1 MSTDENDALPV
12 AQDLPDAD
20 LRRLRRLIDDCVETR
35 GGEVAARTTARTIG
49 ATFIQLDVI
58 GRRRFFEV
66 LAVDYGIDDV
76 QVDRAI
82 DAVIRA
88 NGPAA
93 RRSAEADLRRAL
105 QPKRERLLRRLAGVE
120 SGLPFLVTLREDL
133 RSHLGQHPELA
144 EVDADLKQILD
155 GWFDAALLR
164 LDRITWDSSAT
175 LLERLIEYE
184 AVHAIESWD
193 DLKGRL
199 GPARRCYAFMHP
211 SMPDDPLIFVEVA
224 LTDGIAADLATV
236 LDHSS
241 AADSNAPD
249 EADSAIFYSIS
260 NCHDGLA
267 GVRLGDFL
275 IKSVVERLSDELPTV
290 RNFATLSP
298 LPGLRRW
305 LQRGLE
311 REEIVLTER
320 EREQLSPDHGE
331 HATAALAGLIDGSLP
346 AADDELLERSRPI
359 LLRLAADYLVNQR
372 RPLGP
377 SGRDRA
383 DQRSADERRSPDE
396 QQGERALD
404 PVAHFHLSNG
414 AAIERLNWR
423 ANLTVAGWE
432 RSLGIMVNYRYQLR
446 AIERNYDRYVN
457 RGEATASDAVRKLL
471 AP

>member
-1 MSTDENDALPV
+1 MATDDNEALPV
-12 AQDLPDAD
+12 AADLPDAD

-35 GGEVAARTTARTIG
+35 GGEVAARTTARTVG
-49 ATFIQLDVI
+49 ATFTGLDVV

-66 LAVDYGIDDV
+66 LAAHYGIDDP
-76 QVDRAI
+76 QVDHAI

-88 NGPAA
+88 NDPTA
-93 RRSAEADLRRAL
+93 RRSAEAALRRAL
-105 QPKRERLLRRLAGVE
+105 EPKRERLLRRLAGVE

-133 RSHLGQHPELA
+133 RSHLGQHPELSV
-144 EVDADLKQILD
+144 VDADLKQILD

-164 LDRITWDSSAT
+164 LERITWDSSAT
-175 LLERLIEYE
+175 LLERLIDYE

-199 GPARRCYAFMHP
+199 GPGRRCYAFMHP

-224 LTDGIAADLATV
+224 LTSGIATDLPAV
-236 LDHSS
+236 LDHRSVTEPEV
-241 AADSNAPD
+241 A

-275 IKSVVERLSDELPTV
+275 IKSVVQRLSDELPDI

-305 LQRGLE
+305 LQHGIAN
-311 REEIVLTER
+311 EEIVLTDR
-320 EREQLSPDHGE
+320 EREQLMPNQSDM
-331 HATAALAGLIDGSLP
+331 ATAALAQLIAGPLP
-346 AADDELLERSRPI
+346 ATDDPLLDRAGPV
-359 LLRLAADYLVNQR
+359 LLRLAAEYLVNQR
-372 RPLGP
+372 RPANPSAQAAAESEPVGEQP
-377 SGRDRA
+377 SG
-383 DQRSADERRSPDE
+383 
-396 QQGERALD
+396 RALD

-423 ANLTVAGWE
+423 ANLSVAGWE

-446 AIERNYDRYVN
+446 AIERNYDRYVS
-457 RGEATASDAVRKLL
+457 RGEAATSDAVRKLL
-471 AP
+471 VPL